1 MLPKLPQ
8 HIDCFIGNAALIP
21 DEIGESPGSVYS
33 FIRGNDHFFLK
44 YSPVVYAN
52 TTYSVM
58 REVSV
63 LNWLNGRL
71 NVPEVVCVAENSEG
85 EFMIT
90 RCVPGEPLYTR
101 INAQQPVLELFCEA
115 VRQIQAVTIIDC
127 PLDSGVNFR
136 LQELE
141 YLLNND
147 LCAEEYDL
155 EQWPGIATP
164 QDLLARLRATLPSEE
179 RVFSHGDLCDCNIF
193 VNAHDEL
200 YFLDLGRGGI
210 ADRWLDIAFVHRNLR
225 EEVSISAA
233 TEFLDTLGGL
243 DDPAKRVFFEQL
255 DELF

>member
-8 HIDCFIGNAALIP
+8 NIDYFIGNSTLIP

-33 FIRGNDHFFLK
+33 FIRGNDRFFLK

-71 NVPEVVCVAENSEG
+71 NVPEVACVAENSEG

-90 RCVPGEPLYTR
+90 RCIPGEPLYTR
-101 INAQQPVLELFCEA
+101 INAQQPVLELFREA
-115 VRQIQAVTIIDC
+115 VYQMQSVSIIDC
-127 PLDSGVNFR
+127 PFDSGVNFR

-155 EQWPGIATP
+155 GQWPGIETP
-164 QDLLARLRATLPSEE
+164 QDLLVHLRATLPSEE

-193 VNAHDEL
+193 VDAHDEL
-200 YFLDLGRGGI
+200 YFLDLGRSGI

-243 DDPAKRVFFEQL
+243 DNSAKRVFFEQL